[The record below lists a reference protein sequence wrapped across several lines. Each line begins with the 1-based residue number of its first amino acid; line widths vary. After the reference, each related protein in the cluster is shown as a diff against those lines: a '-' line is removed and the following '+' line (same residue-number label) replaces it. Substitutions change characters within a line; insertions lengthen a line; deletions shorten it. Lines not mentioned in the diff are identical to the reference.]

1 MYLAHFNMLIHELL
15 NKDLDIVLV
24 EYPIIILDSKSDVC
38 MDNNSKDTKHK
49 NHIARIVYLVSN
61 G

>member
-24 EYPIIILDSKSDVC
+24 EYPIIILDSKYDVC